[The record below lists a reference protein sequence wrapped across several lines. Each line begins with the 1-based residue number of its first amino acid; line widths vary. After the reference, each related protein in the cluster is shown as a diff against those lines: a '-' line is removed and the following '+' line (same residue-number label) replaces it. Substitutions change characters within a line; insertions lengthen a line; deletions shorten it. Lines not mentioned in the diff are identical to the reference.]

1 MLFCHPRF
9 NDIHRVNIYE
19 KYPSFFIKKGENR
32 RRGHIYYDIQDIH
45 HIQDIHQKIFI
56 KNQQRHLQ
64 WMDIHDIHDI
74 HNDNQDNQRVL
85 MEWKDDGRGFW
96 ILEQF
101 NESAVQAW
109 INYINYI
116 NDIHHDELRCPIT
129 QEAIQDPVLLAG
141 DGHTYEL
148 RCPITQEAIQDPVLL
163 AGDGHTYERDAVLRW
178 LSENP
183 RSPVT
188 GLPLTEPGACAV
200 YPNMAL
206 RR

>member
-9 NDIHRVNIYE
+9 DNIHCVNIYE
-19 KYPSFFIKKGENR
+19 KYPRLFIKKGENR
-32 RRGHIYYDIQDIH
+32 RRGYIFYDVRDVIDLQDIH
-45 HIQDIHQKIFI
+45 DLYDIHHQKIFI
-56 KNQQRHLQ
+56 KNQQQHMQ
-64 WMDIHDIHDI
+64 WIVNLHNDIHDIP
-74 HNDNQDNQRVL
+74 NDNHNQDNPRVL

-96 ILEQF
+96 ILEQC
-101 NESAVQAW
+101 NESALQAW
-109 INYINYI
+109 ISQINHISQTSQTTHHI
-116 NDIHHDELRCPIT
+116 NHINHH
-129 QEAIQDPVLLAG
+129 
-141 DGHTYEL
+141 EL

-163 AGDGHTYERDAVLRW
+163 AGDGHTYERQAVLRW

>member
-19 KYPSFFIKKGENR
+19 KYPSLFIKKGENR
-32 RRGHIYYDIQDIH
+32 RRGHILYEIQDFYKNS
-45 HIQDIHQKIFI
+45 QKIFI

-74 HNDNQDNQRVL
+74 HNDNQNNQRVL

-109 INYINYI
+109 INRINRINRI
-116 NDIHHDELRCPIT
+116 NDIHHD
-129 QEAIQDPVLLAG
+129 
-141 DGHTYEL
+141 EL